1 MEQAQE
7 QEQQALPPV
16 EQVRDTQQAKASM
29 MPVFPNWPTS
39 KPGPH
44 VSEAPPGQT
53 RVAARSDQTTEIH
66 YNQETGEPGIMA
78 DERTEPAPSMQGR
91 VSTEQEQSL
100 RQRRKRR
107 QDL

>member
-7 QEQQALPPV
+7 QEQQALTPV
-16 EQVRDTQQAKASM
+16 EQVKNTQPATAST
-29 MPVFPNWPTS
+29 MPAFPNWPTS

-66 YNQETGEPGIMA
+66 YNQETGEPGITA
-78 DERTEPAPSMQGR
+78 DERSDPTPSMQGR

-107 QDL
+107 LDL